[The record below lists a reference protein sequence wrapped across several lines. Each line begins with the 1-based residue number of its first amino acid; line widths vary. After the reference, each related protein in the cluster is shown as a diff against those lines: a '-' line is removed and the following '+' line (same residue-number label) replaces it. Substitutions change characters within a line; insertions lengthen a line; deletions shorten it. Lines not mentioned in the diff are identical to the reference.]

1 MKKILF
7 VLTLLTLSLCN
18 TFTAPLYAQQD
29 VMQQAM
35 EGYKNLTTLSAKVTK
50 TVHNEMVTKDL
61 VTKGD
66 FYFKKPAK
74 MVITTNQGKD
84 KLLTDGENFTIVN
97 NGKANTASGKGNS
110 SLTPLV
116 NAIKN
121 MTSGNTDTDLSDV
134 ADVDMEKQGN
144 LMIMTIVPIVKSA
157 AEKRKMLFQSFV
169 ITVDSKAGELKSIR
183 LNEKGKN
190 YQQYDFSD
198 FKHDVKIDDAVF
210 KAK

>member
-1 MKKILF
+1 MKKFF
-7 VLTLLTLSLCN
+7 VLLTVLVLSACSS
-18 TFTAPLYAQQD
+18 FSLYAQED
-29 VMQQAM
+29 VMKQAM

-50 TVHNEMVTKDL
+50 TVHNEMVTKDV

-84 KLLTDGENFTIVN
+84 KLLTDGESFTIVN
-97 NGKANTASGKGNS
+97 NGKANTANSKGNS
-110 SLTPLV
+110 ALTPLV
-116 NAIKN
+116 NAIKG

-134 ADVDMEKQGN
+134 ADVDMERQGN

-157 AEKRKMLFQSFV
+157 ADKRKLMFQSFV

-210 KAK
+210 KK

>member
-1 MKKILF
+1 MKKFFAIIAIMA
-7 VLTLLTLSLCN
+7 LTLCTSFSTSL
-18 TFTAPLYAQQD
+18 FAQED
-29 VMQQAM
+29 VMKQAM

-50 TVHNEMVTKDL
+50 TVHNEMVTKDV

-84 KLLTDGENFTIVN
+84 KLLTDGESFTIVN
-97 NGKANTASGKGNS
+97 NGKANTANAKGNS
-110 SLTPLV
+110 ALTPLV
-116 NAIKN
+116 NAIKG

-144 LMIMTIVPIVKSA
+144 LMIMTIVPITKSA
-157 AEKRKMLFQSFV
+157 ADKRKLMFQSFV

-210 KAK
+210 KK

>member
-1 MKKILF
+1 MKKIFVILAIF
-7 VLTLLTLSLCN
+7 VLTLCTSFS
-18 TFTAPLYAQQD
+18 TSVFAQED
-29 VMQQAM
+29 VMKQAM

-50 TVHNEMVTKDL
+50 TVHNEMVTKDV

-74 MVITTNQGKD
+74 MVISTNQGKD
-84 KLLTDGENFTIVN
+84 KLLTDGESFTIVN
-97 NGKANTASGKGNS
+97 NGKANTANAKGNS
-110 SLTPLV
+110 ALTPLV
-116 NAIKN
+116 NAIKG

-134 ADVDMEKQGN
+134 ADVDMERQGN
-144 LMIMTIVPIVKSA
+144 LMIMTIVPITKSA
-157 AEKRKMLFQSFV
+157 ADKRKLMFQSFV

-210 KAK
+210 KK

>member
-1 MKKILF
+1 MKKFF
-7 VLTLLTLSLCN
+7 VLLTIFVLSACCS
-18 TFTAPLYAQQD
+18 FSLYAQED
-29 VMQQAM
+29 VMKQAM

-50 TVHNEMVTKDL
+50 TVHNEMVTKDV

-74 MVITTNQGKD
+74 MVISTNQGKD
-84 KLLTDGENFTIVN
+84 KLLTDGESFTIVN
-97 NGKANTASGKGNS
+97 NCKANTANAKGNS
-110 SLTPLV
+110 ALTPLV
-116 NAIKN
+116 NAIKG

-134 ADVDMEKQGN
+134 ADVDMERQGN
-144 LMIMTIVPIVKSA
+144 LMIMTIVPITKSA
-157 AEKRKMLFQSFV
+157 ADKRKLMFQSFV

-210 KAK
+210 KK

>member
-1 MKKILF
+1 MKKIFAILAIF
-7 VLTLLTLSLCN
+7 VLTLCTSFS
-18 TFTAPLYAQQD
+18 TSVFAQED
-29 VMQQAM
+29 VMKQAM

-50 TVHNEMVTKDL
+50 TVHNEMVTKDV

-74 MVITTNQGKD
+74 MVISTNQGKD
-84 KLLTDGENFTIVN
+84 KLLTDGESFTIVN
-97 NGKANTASGKGNS
+97 NGKANTANAKGNS
-110 SLTPLV
+110 ALTPLV
-116 NAIKN
+116 NAIKG

-134 ADVDMEKQGN
+134 ADVDMERQGN
-144 LMIMTIVPIVKSA
+144 LMIMTIVPITKSA
-157 AEKRKMLFQSFV
+157 ADKRKLMFQSFV

-210 KAK
+210 KK

>member
-1 MKKILF
+1 MKRIYAIIAI
-7 VLTLLTLSLCN
+7 LTLTLCASFS
-18 TFTAPLYAQQD
+18 TSAFAQED
-29 VMQQAM
+29 VMKQAM

-50 TVHNEMVTKDL
+50 TVHNEMVTKDV

-74 MVITTNQGKD
+74 MVVTTNQGKD

-97 NGKANTASGKGNS
+97 NGKASTANGKGNS
-110 SLTPLV
+110 ALTPLV
-116 NAIKN
+116 NAIKG
-121 MTSGNTDTDLSDV
+121 MTSGDSDTDLSDV
-134 ADVDMEKQGN
+134 ADVDMERNGN
-144 LMIMTIVPIVKSA
+144 LMIMTIVPITKSA
-157 AEKRKMLFQSFV
+157 ADKRKLMFQSFV
-169 ITVDSKAGELKSIR
+169 ITVDTKVGELKSIR

-210 KAK
+210 KK

>member
-1 MKKILF
+1 MKKIFAILAIF
-7 VLTLLTLSLCN
+7 VLTLCTSFS
-18 TFTAPLYAQQD
+18 TSVFAQED
-29 VMQQAM
+29 VMKQAM

-50 TVHNEMVTKDL
+50 TVHNEMVTKDV

-84 KLLTDGENFTIVN
+84 KLLTDGESFTIVN
-97 NGKANTASGKGNS
+97 NGKANTANAKGNS
-110 SLTPLV
+110 ALTPLV
-116 NAIKN
+116 NAIKG

-134 ADVDMEKQGN
+134 ADVDMERQGN
-144 LMIMTIVPIVKSA
+144 LMIMTIVPITKSA
-157 AEKRKMLFQSFV
+157 ADKRKLMFQSFV

-210 KAK
+210 KK

>member
-1 MKKILF
+1 MKNIFAILAIF
-7 VLTLLTLSLCN
+7 VLTLCTSFS
-18 TFTAPLYAQQD
+18 TSVVAQED
-29 VMQQAM
+29 VMKQAM

-50 TVHNEMVTKDL
+50 TVHNEMVTKDV

-74 MVITTNQGKD
+74 MVIATNQGKD
-84 KLLTDGENFTIVN
+84 KLLTDGESFTIVN
-97 NGKANTASGKGNS
+97 NGKANTANAKGNS
-110 SLTPLV
+110 ALTPLV
-116 NAIKN
+116 NAIKG

-134 ADVDMEKQGN
+134 ADVDMERQGN
-144 LMIMTIVPIVKSA
+144 LMIMTIVPVTKSA
-157 AEKRKMLFQSFV
+157 ADKRKLMFQSFV

-210 KAK
+210 KK

>member
-1 MKKILF
+1 MKKIFAILAIF
-7 VLTLLTLSLCN
+7 VLTLCTS
-18 TFTAPLYAQQD
+18 FSSSVFAQED
-29 VMQQAM
+29 VMKQAM

-50 TVHNEMVTKDL
+50 TVHNEMVTKDV

-74 MVITTNQGKD
+74 MVISTNQGKD
-84 KLLTDGENFTIVN
+84 KLLTDGESFTIVN
-97 NGKANTASGKGNS
+97 NGKANTANAKGNS
-110 SLTPLV
+110 ALTPLV
-116 NAIKN
+116 NAIKG

-144 LMIMTIVPIVKSA
+144 LMIMTIVPITKSA
-157 AEKRKMLFQSFV
+157 ADKRKLMFQSFV

-210 KAK
+210 KK

>member
-1 MKKILF
+1 MKKFF
-7 VLTLLTLSLCN
+7 VLLTILVLSVCCSFSLS
-18 TFTAPLYAQQD
+18 AQED
-29 VMQQAM
+29 VMKQAM
-35 EGYKNLTTLSAKVTK
+35 EGYKNLTTLLAKVTK
-50 TVHNEMVTKDL
+50 TVHNEMVTKDV

-84 KLLTDGENFTIVN
+84 KLLTDGESFTIVN
-97 NGKANTASGKGNS
+97 NGKANTANAKGNS
-110 SLTPLV
+110 ALTPLV
-116 NAIKN
+116 NAIKG

-144 LMIMTIVPIVKSA
+144 LMIMTIVPITKSA
-157 AEKRKMLFQSFV
+157 ADKRKLMFQSFV

-210 KAK
+210 KK

>member
-1 MKKILF
+1 MKKIFAIIALVLF
-7 VLTLLTLSLCN
+7 SLGG
-18 TFTAPLYAQQD
+18 FTPSLFAQQD
-29 VMQQAM
+29 VMHQAM

-97 NGKANTASGKGNS
+97 NGKASTASGKGNS

-116 NAIKN
+116 NAIKS

-157 AEKRKMLFQSFV
+157 AEKRKMMFQSFV

-210 KAK
+210 KAM

>member
-116 NAIKN
+116 NAIKSL
-121 MTSGNTDTDLSDV
+121 TSGNIDTDLSDV

>member
-1 MKKILF
+1 MKNLF
-7 VLTLLTLSLCN
+7 AIIAIMALTLCTSFS
-18 TFTAPLYAQQD
+18 TSVFAQED
-29 VMQQAM
+29 VMKQAM

-50 TVHNEMVTKDL
+50 TVHNEMVTKDV

-74 MVITTNQGKD
+74 MVISTNQGKD
-84 KLLTDGENFTIVN
+84 KLLTDGESFTIVT
-97 NGKANTASGKGNS
+97 NGKASTASGKGNS

-116 NAIKN
+116 NAIKG
-121 MTSGNTDTDLSDV
+121 MTSGDTDTDLSDV
-134 ADVDMEKQGN
+134 ADVDMERNGN
-144 LMIMTIVPIVKSA
+144 LMVMTIVPITKSA
-157 AEKRKMLFQSFV
+157 ADKRKLMFQSFV
-169 ITVDSKAGELKSIR
+169 ITVDTKIGELKSIR

-210 KAK
+210 KK

>member
-18 TFTAPLYAQQD
+18 TFKAPLYAQQD

-116 NAIKN
+116 NAIKSL
-121 MTSGNTDTDLSDV
+121 TSGNTDTDLSDV

>member
-1 MKKILF
+1 MNKIFIILA
-7 VLTLLTLSLCN
+7 VITLSV
-18 TFTAPLYAQQD
+18 FQFFSFSVFAQED
-29 VMQQAM
+29 VMKQAM

-50 TVHNEMVTKDL
+50 TVHNEMVTKDV

-66 FYFKKPAK
+66 FFFKKPAK

-84 KLLTDGENFTIVN
+84 KLLTDGENFTIVA
-97 NGKANTASGKGNS
+97 NGKASTASGKGNS

-116 NAIKN
+116 NAIKG
-121 MTSGNTDTDLSDV
+121 MTSGNADTDLSDV
-134 ADVDMEKQGN
+134 ADVDMERQGN
-144 LMIMTIVPIVKSA
+144 LMIMTIVPITKSA
-157 AEKRKMLFQSFV
+157 ADKRKLMFQSFV

-210 KAK
+210 KK

>member
-1 MKKILF
+1 MKKFF
-7 VLTLLTLSLCN
+7 VLLTVFVLSACCS
-18 TFTAPLYAQQD
+18 FSLYAQED
-29 VMQQAM
+29 VMKQAM

-50 TVHNEMVTKDL
+50 TVHNEMVTKDV

-84 KLLTDGENFTIVN
+84 KLLTDGESFTIVN
-97 NGKANTASGKGNS
+97 NGKANTANAKGNS
-110 SLTPLV
+110 ALTPLV
-116 NAIKN
+116 NAIKG

-134 ADVDMEKQGN
+134 ADVDMERQGN
-144 LMIMTIVPIVKSA
+144 LMIMTIVPITKSA
-157 AEKRKMLFQSFV
+157 ADKRKLMFQSFV

-210 KAK
+210 KK

>member
-1 MKKILF
+1 MKKLFAILAIF
-7 VLTLLTLSLCN
+7 TLTLCTSFS
-18 TFTAPLYAQQD
+18 TSVFAQED
-29 VMQQAM
+29 VMKQAM

-50 TVHNEMVTKDL
+50 TVHNEMVTKDV

-84 KLLTDGENFTIVN
+84 KLLTDGESFTIVN
-97 NGKANTASGKGNS
+97 NGKANTANAKGNS
-110 SLTPLV
+110 ALTPLV
-116 NAIKN
+116 NAIKG

-134 ADVDMEKQGN
+134 ADVDMERQGN

-157 AEKRKMLFQSFV
+157 ADKRKMMFQSFV

-210 KAK
+210 KK

>member
-1 MKKILF
+1 MKKFF
-7 VLTLLTLSLCN
+7 VLLTIFVLSACCS
-18 TFTAPLYAQQD
+18 FSLYAQED
-29 VMQQAM
+29 VMKQAM

-50 TVHNEMVTKDL
+50 TVHNEMVTKDV

-84 KLLTDGENFTIVN
+84 KLLTDGESFTIVN
-97 NGKANTASGKGNS
+97 NGKANTANAKGNS
-110 SLTPLV
+110 ALTPLV
-116 NAIKN
+116 NAIKG

-134 ADVDMEKQGN
+134 ADVDMERQGN
-144 LMIMTIVPIVKSA
+144 LMIMTIVPITKSA
-157 AEKRKMLFQSFV
+157 ADKRKLMFQSFV

-210 KAK
+210 KK

>member
-1 MKKILF
+1 MKKFF
-7 VLTLLTLSLCN
+7 VLLTIFVLSACCS
-18 TFTAPLYAQQD
+18 FSLYAQED
-29 VMQQAM
+29 VMKQAM

-50 TVHNEMVTKDL
+50 TVHNEMVTKDV

-84 KLLTDGENFTIVN
+84 KLLTDGESFTIVN
-97 NGKANTASGKGNS
+97 NGKANTANAKGNS
-110 SLTPLV
+110 ALTPLV
-116 NAIKN
+116 NAIKG
-121 MTSGNTDTDLSDV
+121 MTSGSTDTDLSDV
-134 ADVDMEKQGN
+134 ADVDMERQGN
-144 LMIMTIVPIVKSA
+144 LMIMTIVPITKSA
-157 AEKRKMLFQSFV
+157 ADKRKLMFQSFV

-210 KAK
+210 KK

>member
-1 MKKILF
+1 MKKFFAIIALVVCSLF
-7 VLTLLTLSLCN
+7 CFTPSLL
-18 TFTAPLYAQQD
+18 AQED
-29 VMQQAM
+29 VMKQAM

-50 TVHNEMVTKDL
+50 TVHNEMVTKDV

-84 KLLTDGENFTIVN
+84 KLLTDGESFTIVN
-97 NGKANTASGKGNS
+97 NGKANTANAKGNS
-110 SLTPLV
+110 ALTPLV
-116 NAIKN
+116 NAIKG
-121 MTSGNTDTDLSDV
+121 MTSGDTDTDLSDV

-144 LMIMTIVPIVKSA
+144 LMIMTIVPITKSA
-157 AEKRKMLFQSFV
+157 ADKRKLMFQSFV

-210 KAK
+210 KK

>member
-1 MKKILF
+1 MKGYLKSFFFLALCI
-7 VLTLLTLSLCN
+7 LSLV
-18 TFTAPLYAQQD
+18 ASPLSAQED
-29 VMQQAM
+29 VMKQAM

-50 TVHNEMVTKDL
+50 TVHNEMVTKDV

-74 MVITTNQGKD
+74 MVISTNQGKD
-84 KLLTDGENFTIVN
+84 KLLTDGESFTIVN
-97 NGKANTASGKGNS
+97 NGKANTANAKGNS

-116 NAIKN
+116 NAIKG
-121 MTSGNTDTDLSDV
+121 MTNGDTDTDLSDV

-144 LMIMTIVPIVKSA
+144 LMVMTIVPITKTA
-157 AEKRKMLFQSFV
+157 AEKRKLMFQSFV
-169 ITVDSKAGELKSIR
+169 IIVDTKVGELKSIR

-210 KAK
+210 KK

>member
-1 MKKILF
+1 MKKFFAIIILVVF
-7 VLTLLTLSLCN
+7 ACFNGNV
-18 TFTAPLYAQQD
+18 FAQED
-29 VMQQAM
+29 VMKQAL

-50 TVHNEMVTKDL
+50 TVHNEMVTKDV

-74 MVITTNQGKD
+74 MVVTTNQGKD
-84 KLLTDGENFTIVN
+84 KLLTDGESFTIVT
-97 NGKANTASGKGNS
+97 NGKASTANSKGNS

-116 NAIKN
+116 NAIKG
-121 MTSGNTDTDLSDV
+121 MTSGDTDLSDV
-134 ADVDMEKQGN
+134 ADVDMERNGN
-144 LMIMTIVPIVKSA
+144 LMIMTIVPITKSA
-157 AEKRKMLFQSFV
+157 ADKRKLMFQSFV
-169 ITVDSKAGELKSIR
+169 VTVDTKIGELKSIR

-210 KAK
+210 KK

>member
-1 MKKILF
+1 MKKIFAIIALVLF
-7 VLTLLTLSLCN
+7 SLGC
-18 TFTAPLYAQQD
+18 FTPSLFAQQD

-50 TVHNEMVTKDL
+50 TVHNEMVTKAL

-97 NGKANTASGKGNS
+97 NGKASTASGKGNS

-116 NAIKN
+116 NAIKS

-157 AEKRKMLFQSFV
+157 AEKRKMMFQSFV

>member
-1 MKKILF
+1 MKKFFAIIAIMA
-7 VLTLLTLSLCN
+7 LTLYTSFSTSL
-18 TFTAPLYAQQD
+18 FAQED
-29 VMQQAM
+29 VMKQAM

-50 TVHNEMVTKDL
+50 TVHNEMVTKDV

-74 MVITTNQGKD
+74 MVITTNLGKD
-84 KLLTDGENFTIVN
+84 KLLTDGESFTIVN
-97 NGKANTASGKGNS
+97 NGKANTANAKGNS
-110 SLTPLV
+110 ALTPLV
-116 NAIKN
+116 NAIKG

-157 AEKRKMLFQSFV
+157 ADKRKLMFQSFV

-210 KAK
+210 KK

>member
-1 MKKILF
+1 MKKFF
-7 VLTLLTLSLCN
+7 VLLTILVLSVCCSFSLS
-18 TFTAPLYAQQD
+18 AQED
-29 VMQQAM
+29 VMKQAM

-50 TVHNEMVTKDL
+50 TVHNEMVTKDV

-84 KLLTDGENFTIVN
+84 KLLTDGESFTIVN
-97 NGKANTASGKGNS
+97 NGKANTANAKGNS
-110 SLTPLV
+110 ALTPLV
-116 NAIKN
+116 NAIKG

-144 LMIMTIVPIVKSA
+144 LMIMTIVPITKSA
-157 AEKRKMLFQSFV
+157 ADKRKLMFQSFV

-210 KAK
+210 KK

>member
-1 MKKILF
+1 MKKIFAILAIF
-7 VLTLLTLSLCN
+7 TLTLCH
-18 TFTAPLYAQQD
+18 TFSTSLYAQED
-29 VMQQAM
+29 VMKQAM

-50 TVHNEMVTKDL
+50 TVHNEMVTKDV

-66 FYFKKPAK
+66 FFFKKPVK
-74 MVITTNQGKD
+74 MVISTNQGKD

-97 NGKANTASGKGNS
+97 NGKASTAKGKGNS

-116 NAIKN
+116 NALKS
-121 MTSGNTDTDLSDV
+121 MTNGDSDTDLSDV
-134 ADVDMEKQGN
+134 ADVDMEKEGN
-144 LMIMTIVPIVKSA
+144 LMIMTIVPITKSA
-157 AEKRKMLFQSFV
+157 AEKRKMMFQSFV

-198 FKHDVKIDDAVF
+198 FKHDVKIDDSVF
-210 KAK
+210 KL

>member
-1 MKKILF
+1 MKKIFAIIALVLF
-7 VLTLLTLSLCN
+7 FLGCFTPSL
-18 TFTAPLYAQQD
+18 FAQQD

-97 NGKANTASGKGNS
+97 NGKASTASGKGNS

-116 NAIKN
+116 NAIKS

-157 AEKRKMLFQSFV
+157 AEKRKMMFQSFV